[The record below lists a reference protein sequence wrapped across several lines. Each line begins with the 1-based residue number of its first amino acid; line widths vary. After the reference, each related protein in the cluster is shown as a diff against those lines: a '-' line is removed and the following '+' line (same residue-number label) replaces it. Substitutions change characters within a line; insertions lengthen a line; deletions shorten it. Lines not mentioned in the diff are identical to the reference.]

1 MAIVLRKQS
10 TKISSSNLKL
20 QYENLL
26 MSINAL
32 PGITVSTFN
41 LHKPFEKIIDGWNGV
56 LISFTVNDGYYNE
69 GLFFLSRCL
78 SSRYWEH
85 GNKWR
90 IEVQVNDDSSDHMR
104 PIIYFLYRPIN
115 KNSIPPTTEID
126 IVEECRSLIH
136 CMNSHFN
143 NEAFMT
149 GFNMNKEK
157 YSLEDEIV
165 WNRSQKLNTLEI

>member
-1 MAIVLRKQS
+1 
-10 TKISSSNLKL
+10 
-20 QYENLL
+20 
-26 MSINAL
+26 
-32 PGITVSTFN
+32 
-41 LHKPFEKIIDGWNGV
+41 
-56 LISFTVNDGYYNE
+56 
-69 GLFFLSRCL
+69 
-78 SSRYWEH
+78 
-85 GNKWR
+85 
-90 IEVQVNDDSSDHMR
+90 MR

-115 KNSIPPTTEID
+115 KNSIPPTTESD
-126 IVEECRSLIH
+126 IVEECRSLIN